1 MRRVVNTMRCA
12 WLLVLGQ
19 AINAAEDVAADASGR
34 GVLLQLVV
42 RGPAAN
48 ATRQRWHALHDH
60 FEGSD
65 EVYVA
70 RVFCDEN
77 DPNSDD
83 DTCGALLGGRR
94 AVYPIVL
101 YGDCYEPEAYWGPRT
116 LDALKALGEGI
127 RAPCSAWRPD
137 RCDGASKAKLEGF
150 EAMPARGLNEL
161 ARTEA
166 VARRARVEALEAALE
181 EKRESLLEE
190 WEALGTVRRTKAQR
204 VSDEL
209 RAMRE
214 VLASRGV
221 GWSETRAAVTFEEE
235 SYAASEIADDY
246 EYSAYNDGYDEYDE
260 LGPYYDY
267 EDEDA
272 YSEYGG
278 GYEDVGDVD
287 QSLYADY
294 YDEYE
299 SRR

>member
-1 MRRVVNTMRCA
+1 MRILP
-12 WLLVLGQ
+12 LLALNQ
-19 AINAAEDVAADASGR
+19 AINAAEDIAADAGGR

-60 FEGSD
+60 FENSE

-77 DPNSDD
+77 DANDDD

-94 AVYPIVL
+94 AVYPVVL
-101 YGDCYEPEAYWGPRT
+101 YGDCYEPLAYWGPRT

-150 EAMPARGLNEL
+150 AAMPARGLAEL

-204 VSDEL
+204 VSDHL
-209 RAMRE
+209 KAMRE

-221 GWSETRAAVTFEEE
+221 GWSETRTSVSFEDE

-246 EYSAYNDGYDEYDE
+246 AYSAYNDAYDEYDE

-267 EDEDA
+267 DDEDA
-272 YSEYGG
+272 YYDSEYGG
-278 GYEDVGDVD
+278 GYENVEDVD
-287 QSLYADY
+287 ESLYADY

-299 SRR
+299 SSRR

>member
-1 MRRVVNTMRCA
+1 MRCA
-12 WLLVLGQ
+12 WLLLALGQ
-19 AINAAEDVAADASGR
+19 AINATDIAADAGGR
-34 GVLLQLVV
+34 AVLLQLVV

-77 DPNSDD
+77 DANDDD

-116 LDALKALGEGI
+116 LDALKALGESI

-137 RCDGASKAKLEGF
+137 RCDEAAKAKLDGF
-150 EAMPARGLNEL
+150 ENMPERGLAEL

-181 EKRESLLEE
+181 EKRESL
-190 WEALGTVRRTKAQR
+190 
-204 VSDEL
+204 
-209 RAMRE
+209 
-214 VLASRGV
+214 
-221 GWSETRAAVTFEEE
+221 
-235 SYAASEIADDY
+235 
-246 EYSAYNDGYDEYDE
+246 
-260 LGPYYDY
+260 
-267 EDEDA
+267 
-272 YSEYGG
+272 
-278 GYEDVGDVD
+278 
-287 QSLYADY
+287 
-294 YDEYE
+294 
-299 SRR
+299 

>member
-1 MRRVVNTMRCA
+1 MCCWRC
-12 WLLVLGQ
+12 LLPLLALGQ
-19 AINAAEDVAADASGR
+19 AAAADIAADASGR
-34 GVLLQLVV
+34 AVLLQLVV

-60 FEGSD
+60 FEHSN

-77 DPNSDD
+77 DANDDD

-94 AVYPIVL
+94 AVYPVVL

-116 LDALKALGEGI
+116 LDALKALGESV

-137 RCDGASKAKLEGF
+137 RCDAASKAKLDGF
-150 EAMPARGLNEL
+150 AAMPERGLNEL
-161 ARTEA
+161 TRTEA

-204 VSDEL
+204 VSDHV

-214 VLASRGV
+214 VLSSRGV
-221 GWSETRAAVTFEEE
+221 GWSSETRTTVTFEEE

-246 EYSAYNDGYDEYDE
+246 AYSAYNDGYDEYFDDAE

-272 YSEYGG
+272 YYGG
-278 GYEDVGDVD
+278 GYEDVDDVD
-287 QSLYADY
+287 ESLYADY

-299 SRR
+299 SSRR

>member
-1 MRRVVNTMRCA
+1 MRILP
-12 WLLVLGQ
+12 LLALNQ
-19 AINAAEDVAADASGR
+19 AINAAEDIAADAGGR

-60 FEGSD
+60 FEGSA

-77 DPNSDD
+77 DANDDD

-94 AVYPIVL
+94 AVYPVVL

-116 LDALKALGEGI
+116 LDALKALGESI

-137 RCDGASKAKLEGF
+137 RCDDASKAKLHGF

-204 VSDEL
+204 VSDHL

-214 VLASRGV
+214 VLSSRGV
-221 GWSETRAAVTFEEE
+221 GWSSETRTSVSFEEE

-246 EYSAYNDGYDEYDE
+246 AYSLYNDEYDEYFDDAE

-267 EDEDA
+267 EDEEY

-278 GYEDVGDVD
+278 GYEDVDDVD
-287 QSLYADY
+287 ESLYADY

-299 SRR
+299 SSRR

>member
-1 MRRVVNTMRCA
+1 MRCA

-77 DPNSDD
+77 DPNDDD

-94 AVYPIVL
+94 AVYPVVL
-101 YGDCYEPEAYWGPRT
+101 YGDCYEPLAYWGPRT

-137 RCDGASKAKLEGF
+137 RCDAASKAKLNGF
-150 EAMPARGLNEL
+150 QNMPERGLNEL

-204 VSDEL
+204 VSDHL

-214 VLASRGV
+214 VLSSRGV
-221 GWSETRAAVTFEEE
+221 GWSSETRTSVSFEEE

-246 EYSAYNDGYDEYDE
+246 AYSAYNDGYDEYDE

-272 YSEYGG
+272 YGEYGG
-278 GYEDVGDVD
+278 GYEDTDDVD
-287 QSLYADY
+287 ESLYADY

-299 SRR
+299 SSRR

>member
-1 MRRVVNTMRCA
+1 MR
-12 WLLVLGQ
+12 LLPLLALGQ
-19 AINAAEDVAADASGR
+19 AINAADIAADAGGR

-60 FEGSD
+60 FEHSN

-77 DPNSDD
+77 DANDDD

-116 LDALKALGEGI
+116 LDALKALGESI

-137 RCDGASKAKLEGF
+137 RCDVEEKAKLKGF
-150 EAMPARGLNEL
+150 EAMPARGLAEL

-181 EKRESLLEE
+181 AKRESLLEE
-190 WEALGTVRRTKAQR
+190 WEALGTVRRTKEQR
-204 VSDEL
+204 VSEAL

-214 VLASRGV
+214 VLSSRGV
-221 GWSETRAAVTFEEE
+221 GWSETRTTVTFEEE

-246 EYSAYNDGYDEYDE
+246 AYSAYNDGYDEYDE

-272 YSEYGG
+272 YGEYGG
-278 GYEDVGDVD
+278 GYEDTDDVD
-287 QSLYADY
+287 ESLYADY

-299 SRR
+299 SSRR

>member
-1 MRRVVNTMRCA
+1 MRCA

-60 FEGSD
+60 FEGSA

-77 DPNSDD
+77 DPNDDD

-101 YGDCYEPEAYWGPRT
+101 YGDCSEPEAYWGPRT

-150 EAMPARGLNEL
+150 AAMPERGLNEL

-204 VSDEL
+204 VSDGL

-214 VLASRGV
+214 VLSSRGV
-221 GWSETRAAVTFEEE
+221 GWSSETRTTVTFEEE
-235 SYAASEIADDY
+235 SYAASELADDY
-246 EYSAYNDGYDEYDE
+246 EYSAYHEEYDEYDE

-267 EDEDA
+267 DDEDA

-278 GYEDVGDVD
+278 GYEDVDDVD
-287 QSLYADY
+287 ESLYADY

-299 SRR
+299 SSRR

>member
-1 MRRVVNTMRCA
+1 MRCA

-19 AINAAEDVAADASGR
+19 AINAAEDVAADAGGR

-60 FEGSD
+60 FEGSA

-77 DPNSDD
+77 DPNDDD

-101 YGDCYEPEAYWGPRT
+101 YGDSYEPEAYWGPRT

-137 RCDGASKAKLEGF
+137 RCDGASKAKLDGF
-150 EAMPARGLNEL
+150 EAMPARGLAEL

-204 VSDEL
+204 VSDGL

-221 GWSETRAAVTFEEE
+221 GWSEPGTTVTFEDE
-235 SYAASEIADDY
+235 SYAASTCA
-246 EYSAYNDGYDEYDE
+246 SS
-260 LGPYYDY
+260 PP
-267 EDEDA
+267 
-272 YSEYGG
+272 S
-278 GYEDVGDVD
+278 
-287 QSLYADY
+287 
-294 YDEYE
+294 
-299 SRR
+299 

>member
-1 MRRVVNTMRCA
+1 MRCA

-19 AINAAEDVAADASGR
+19 AINAAEDVAADANGR

-60 FEGSD
+60 FEHSN

-94 AVYPIVL
+94 AVYPTVL
-101 YGDCYEPEAYWGPRT
+101 YGDCYEPEAFWGPRT
-116 LDALKALGEGI
+116 LDALKALGEAI

-137 RCDGASKAKLEGF
+137 RCDDASKAKLDGF
-150 EAMPARGLNEL
+150 EAMPARGLAEL

-221 GWSETRAAVTFEEE
+221 GSSATRTTVTFEDE
-235 SYAASEIADDY
+235 SYAASELADDY

-272 YSEYGG
+272 YGG
-278 GYEDVGDVD
+278 GYEDVEDVD

-299 SRR
+299 SSRR

>member
-1 MRRVVNTMRCA
+1 MEFGRVLA
-12 WLLVLGQ
+12 
-19 AINAAEDVAADASGR
+19 
-34 GVLLQLVV
+34 
-42 RGPAAN
+42 
-48 ATRQRWHALHDH
+48 
-60 FEGSD
+60 GS
-65 EVYVA
+65 
-70 RVFCDEN
+70 
-77 DPNSDD
+77 
-83 DTCGALLGGRR
+83 
-94 AVYPIVL
+94 
-101 YGDCYEPEAYWGPRT
+101 
-116 LDALKALGEGI
+116 
-127 RAPCSAWRPD
+127 
-137 RCDGASKAKLEGF
+137 
-150 EAMPARGLNEL
+150 
-161 ARTEA
+161 
-166 VARRARVEALEAALE
+166 RRARVEALEAALE

-221 GWSETRAAVTFEEE
+221 GWSSETRTTVTFEEE

-272 YSEYGG
+272 YYSEYGG
-278 GYEDVGDVD
+278 GYDEDADVD

-299 SRR
+299 SSRR

>member
-1 MRRVVNTMRCA
+1 MRCA
-12 WLLVLGQ
+12 LLLLALGQ
-19 AINAAEDVAADASGR
+19 AAAVNIAADAGGR

-60 FEGSD
+60 FEHSN

-77 DPNSDD
+77 DPNDD
-83 DTCGALLGGRR
+83 EDACGALLGGRR
-94 AVYPIVL
+94 AVYPVVL
-101 YGDCYEPEAYWGPRT
+101 YGDYYEPEAYWGPRT

-137 RCDGASKAKLEGF
+137 RCDDASKAKLDGF
-150 EAMPARGLNEL
+150 EAMPARGLAEL

-221 GWSETRAAVTFEEE
+221 GSSATRTTVTFEDE
-235 SYAASEIADDY
+235 SYAAAELADDY

-272 YSEYGG
+272 YYSEYGG
-278 GYEDVGDVD
+278 GYEDVEDVD

-299 SRR
+299 SSRR

>member
-1 MRRVVNTMRCA
+1 MRCA

-19 AINAAEDVAADASGR
+19 AINAAEDVAADAGGR

-60 FEGSD
+60 FEHSE

-77 DPNSDD
+77 DANDDD

-94 AVYPIVL
+94 AVYPIIL

-116 LDALKALGEGI
+116 LDALKALGESV

-137 RCDGASKAKLEGF
+137 RCDAASKAKLNGF
-150 EAMPARGLNEL
+150 QNMPERGLNEL

-204 VSDEL
+204 VSDQL
-209 RAMRE
+209 KAMRE
-214 VLASRGV
+214 VLSSRGV
-221 GWSETRAAVTFEEE
+221 GWSSETRTTVTFEEE

-246 EYSAYNDGYDEYDE
+246 AYSAYNDGYDEYDE

-267 EDEDA
+267 EDEDV
-272 YSEYGG
+272 YGEYGG
-278 GYEDVGDVD
+278 GYEDTDDVD
-287 QSLYADY
+287 ESLYADY

-299 SRR
+299 SSRR

>member
-1 MRRVVNTMRCA
+1 MHS
-12 WLLVLGQ
+12 
-19 AINAAEDVAADASGR
+19 ASTT
-34 GVLLQLVV
+34 Q

-60 FEGSD
+60 FEGSA

-77 DPNSDD
+77 DPNDDD

-137 RCDGASKAKLEGF
+137 RCDGASKAKLDGF
-150 EAMPARGLNEL
+150 VNMPARGLAEL

-190 WEALGTVRRTKAQR
+190 WEARDALSDALERRLDISTRLFFSFPPGDTNTRYEYELHGLAPDFVASASLVALIAITSLAIACVAFFARASRRLRRR
-204 VSDEL
+204 VSAERFASSFFFFARCVALLGEAIASL
-209 RAMRE
+209 RRQM
-214 VLASRGV
+214 
-221 GWSETRAAVTFEEE
+221 
-235 SYAASEIADDY
+235 
-246 EYSAYNDGYDEYDE
+246 
-260 LGPYYDY
+260 
-267 EDEDA
+267 
-272 YSEYGG
+272 
-278 GYEDVGDVD
+278 
-287 QSLYADY
+287 
-294 YDEYE
+294 
-299 SRR
+299 

>member
-1 MRRVVNTMRCA
+1 MRCA

-77 DPNSDD
+77 DPNDDD

-101 YGDCYEPEAYWGPRT
+101 YGDSYEPEAYWGPRT
-116 LDALKALGEGI
+116 LDALKALGESI

-150 EAMPARGLNEL
+150 AAMPERGLAEL

-221 GWSETRAAVTFEEE
+221 GSSEPGTTVTFEDE
-235 SYAASEIADDY
+235 SYAASELADDY
-246 EYSAYNDGYDEYDE
+246 EYSAYNDAYDEYDE

-272 YSEYGG
+272 YYSEYGG
-278 GYEDVGDVD
+278 GYDEDADVD
-287 QSLYADY
+287 ESLYADY

-299 SRR
+299 DSRR

>member
-1 MRRVVNTMRCA
+1 MTTRGRC
-12 WLLVLGQ
+12 
-19 AINAAEDVAADASGR
+19 
-34 GVLLQLVV
+34 
-42 RGPAAN
+42 
-48 ATRQRWHALHDH
+48 
-60 FEGSD
+60 
-65 EVYVA
+65 
-70 RVFCDEN
+70 C
-77 DPNSDD
+77 
-83 DTCGALLGGRR
+83 GRR

-101 YGDCYEPEAYWGPRT
+101 YGDCYEPEAVGPAD
-116 LDALKALGEGI
+116 LDAEGVG
-127 RAPCSAWRPD
+127 RRHSPPCSAWRPD
-137 RCDGASKAKLEGF
+137 RCDDASKAKLDGF
-150 EAMPARGLNEL
+150 EAMPARGLAEL

-221 GWSETRAAVTFEEE
+221 GSSATRTTVTFEDE
-235 SYAASEIADDY
+235 SYAASELADDY

-272 YSEYGG
+272 YYSEYGG
-278 GYEDVGDVD
+278 GYEDVEDVD

-299 SRR
+299 SSRR